1 MHCGKRMDLLG
12 IRSRIKVPQ
21 FIPGSS
27 CGAYGAHPERT
38 SSLRRILTIAA
49 LSVALVLGVAPS
61 RVPTSAAQSI
71 GITIDLGGVVFKKKK
86 KIKSRR
92 ERLRERRD
100 AEEYPIKPSEA
111 VQLAMRAHP
120 GSKAVNVRA
129 LPGRPIYVVTLRG
142 KTQVRR
148 VRVNAIT
155 GAVAGGD

>member
-1 MHCGKRMDLLG
+1 MDLLG
-12 IRSRIKVPQ
+12 IRPKIKVPQ
-21 FIPGSS
+21 FIAGSC
-27 CGAYGAHPERT
+27 CGAYGALPERT
-38 SSLRRILTIAA
+38 SSLRRILSIAA
-49 LSVALVLGVAPS
+49 LSAALILGAAPS

-71 GITIDLGGVVFKKKK
+71 GITIDIGGSVLFKKNKGK
-86 KIKSRR
+86 RR

-111 VQLAMRAHP
+111 VRLAMRAHP
-120 GSKAVNVRA
+120 GSKALGVRA

-155 GAVAGGD
+155 GTVAGGD

>member
-1 MHCGKRMDLLG
+1 MRRLWCA
-12 IRSRIKVPQ
+12 SERI
-21 FIPGSS
+21 
-27 CGAYGAHPERT
+27 
-38 SSLRRILTIAA
+38 SSLRRILAIAA
-49 LSVALVLGVAPS
+49 LSVALILGIAPS

-86 KIKSRR
+86 GKSKR
-92 ERLRERRD
+92 ERLRQRRD
-100 AEEYPIKPSEA
+100 RNAEEYPIKPSEA
-111 VQLAMRAHP
+111 VRLAMRAHP

-155 GAVAGGD
+155 GSVARGD